1 MDITPALSADK
12 LLVRAYGQGRFDING
27 QRFEGSLFL
36 LFNTVQHW
44 ACDASTGINYQ
55 SLKPITEASDEID
68 ILLIGAGE
76 HTVLLDT
83 TLRGDLANLG
93 LQTDVMTTG
102 AACRTYNVLA
112 HEDRRVAAALISID

>member
-12 LLVRAYGQGRFDING
+12 LLVRSYGHGGFDING

-36 LFNTVQHW
+36 LLNAVQRW
-44 ACDASTGINYQ
+44 TCDASKGINYQ
-55 SLKPITEASDEID
+55 SLNPITEASDAID

-76 HTVLLDT
+76 RTVLLDKK
-83 TLRGDLANLG
+83 LRSDLASVG

>member
-12 LLVRAYGQGRFDING
+12 LLVRSYGSGGFDING

-36 LFNTVQHW
+36 LLNTVRHW
-44 ACDASTGINYQ
+44 TCDASKGINYE
-55 SLKPITEASDEID
+55 SLNLITEASDEID

-76 HTVLLDT
+76 HTVLLDK
-83 TLRGDLANLG
+83 TLRSDLAILG